1 VELKNIWQFFFP
13 KFEKVLNQ
21 IIIFKTMYIIF
32 KKNFQ
37 FFFPSLILIEYH
49 ENFENKN
56 KNVRDFYTV

>member
-1 VELKNIWQFFFP
+1 
-13 KFEKVLNQ
+13 
-21 IIIFKTMYIIF
+21 MYIIF